1 MRASII
7 VICCL
12 SVMPG
17 LADQGASQIHL
28 DDGGGLIEYWD
39 TTSLTSP
46 GVNDQWSGRPLDG
59 DVLWHYHIP
68 DGGGGQRNT
77 CAFGNDYDHVLSGGW
92 FLGFKLFAT
101 LGDGQPVWEWYEE
114 GSEGHRGGFAPVG
127 AESADIFYGVW
138 YNNFDTSLFRIYRFD
153 SQTAGPL
160 WTYDA
165 SAAGY
170 TTENMWSNDLRLDC
184 TPDGS
189 LLAVGVKHDG
199 HPAVLFFGPDSSTPL
214 GVWEDTGNAFGPSKV
229 RLSDDGSVVV
239 LRAGTT
245 FYRVDVATAA
255 TVASWSAGSN
265 EGWAVSTDA
274 SLMGYANAPLTVV
287 EWNAGAGE
295 YQQLWQYQH
304 PGSPT
309 HYVGTMAFSDD
320 NAELAVGWWEFDMYN
335 MLQCFFTHHQVAG
348 DGQPDWEYAT
358 PRGTDSEYQDRPVS
372 CSLSADGRL
381 IAFGT
386 WGNADQTH
394 DEVLVFDN
402 ENPTE
407 PYYGLDHLGSCE
419 HVELSADGLLLT
431 SAGKTVHVNEMGSG
445 GDVYAAELDPLVGVG
460 DGVLSAE
467 GLEDGVL
474 LDWTSAVGGRA
485 TVLRDGAV
493 VAAGL
498 TSSAWLDRDAAPG
511 RTHRYT
517 VRLQTP
523 DGELLLLGPVE
534 VFYDAGTA
542 NRTALNLPHPCPC
555 DTACVVE
562 VELSSASLAE
572 LVLYDL
578 AGRRIQVIHCG
589 VLAPGR
595 HDFTL
600 QTSSLSEGLYLL
612 RLTAAGEVQNRRLI
626 VAR

>member
-534 VFYDAGTA
+534 ARLAGNSSGGLALDPPYPSPASNSLTLSYILPEAGTA
-542 NRTALNLPHPCPC
+542 AILTVC
-555 DTACVVE
+555 D
-562 VELSSASLAE
+562 LS
-572 LVLYDL
+572 
-578 AGRRIQVIHCG
+578 GRCLTTQP
-589 VLAPGR
+589 LDPNPGR
-595 HDFTL
+595 HSLIIDVSGYPPGVYIVRIAGDYAS
-600 QTSSLSEGLYLL
+600 TS
-612 RLTAAGEVQNRRLI
+612 RRFVINR
-626 VAR
+626 